1 MESLHSSPHSDPTVD
16 LIAQAQEPDSI
27 IQDWRAGVLNI
38 LLPVITLAILPAL
51 IQTIYQVFIY
61 RGIGWVGPSIYIFFY
76 LVLVY
81 VALRWDMDS
90 TVRGWFLVGL
100 TFLTGLVAMAR
111 GGLAGDG
118 RIYLVVVPVL
128 AIMLINTNMGLYT
141 AVISLLAY
149 CAFGILAEV
158 GILDQWLI
166 RFDNPL
172 DAEYWL
178 YSGLTM
184 GTIVIAIVFL
194 VVRFSK
200 FQVQTLESSKKI
212 ARALAN
218 AYRQLETVN
227 VQLEQ
232 KVQERTLELRQVNR
246 RLEFLATHD
255 SLTGLPNRLLLYD
268 RLDQAVKKSRR
279 GKTSFALFFIDLD
292 DFKKVNDTFGH
303 AVGDHVLQAVG
314 EALSQS
320 VRVSDTVARLAGDE
334 FALILYDVHGVA
346 DVEIVAHKI
355 SIALSHPLQDMDEK
369 ITITASVGVSLFPD
383 HGSDADSLLRKADQA
398 MYGAKND
405 GKNRYLLAA

>member
-81 VALRWDMDS
+81 VALRRDMDS

-100 TFLTGLVAMAR
+100 TFLTGLVSMAR

-128 AIMLINTNMGLYT
+128 AITLINTNMGLYT
-141 AVISLLAY
+141 AVISLLTY